1 MENSLDNKYKKFL
14 GVSHVELQ
22 KSERERGPSCIC
34 RITFIISIYQYN
46 SLNWVCFIPYWIH
59 SFIRDGWYP
68 F

>member
-34 RITFIISIYQYN
+34 RITFIISINHYN
-46 SLNWVCFIPYWIH
+46 SLNWVCFKHCLMH
-59 SFIRDGWYP
+59 SFIHS
-68 F
+68 